1 MAENKKC
8 IELLK
13 GNVGTTTDQPTQSR
27 PYVVAKESLPS
38 LQWPSC
44 RGTMQTVL
52 FDFHRQGCSL
62 AKKISILRDGSSHR
76 RVSLLPGDSHTPRRQ
91 SFVHLHR
98 LQEAP
103 AFLAFVNGEIGACLI
118 LCDAVKI
125 SASALK
131 NMNRADHLATPVLL
145 LPSSTIQL

>member
-1 MAENKKC
+1 
-8 IELLK
+8 
-13 GNVGTTTDQPTQSR
+13 
-27 PYVVAKESLPS
+27 
-38 LQWPSC
+38 
-44 RGTMQTVL
+44 MQTVL

-103 AFLAFVNGEIGACLI
+103 ALLAFVNGEIGACLI

-131 NMNRADHLATPVLL
+131 NMNRADHLFDLDPNT
-145 LPSSTIQL
+145 TQLCCWHSRALCAWAARTGAIGLCAR